1 MSHYGKGITPRQEGY
16 TIKDGRLINDA
27 PDGMTGIAK
36 AASMRQAIK
45 NSKKINQIATAIEL
59 AEAKKNFRNMF

>member
-36 AASMRQAIK
+36 ASSMRQAIK
-45 NSKKINQIATAIEL
+45 NSKKVNQIASAIEL